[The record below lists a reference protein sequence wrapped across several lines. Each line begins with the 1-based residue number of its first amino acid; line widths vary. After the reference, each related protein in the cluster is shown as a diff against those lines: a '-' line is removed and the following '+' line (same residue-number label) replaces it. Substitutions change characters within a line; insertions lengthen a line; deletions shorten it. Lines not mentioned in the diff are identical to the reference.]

1 MSSQAP
7 HIALPTFTPVPRLKD
22 RSNGW
27 KPEVQHA
34 FIEAL
39 ADTGS
44 VASACRA
51 VRRSA
56 HGTYHLR
63 RQPGAE
69 EFAAAWEA
77 AFDIGMQRIEDTAMD
92 RALNGVEVP
101 VYSYGKLIG
110 SRIAYNDRLL
120 MFMLRNRAPHR
131 FAEGRSALRAGGP
144 DAIDKMELA
153 RLKKQWRAEWEADY
167 KRAAALKAVEQ
178 EDEAIRTLTEKL
190 SVMTERRK
198 IGLSPRTLAAES
210 EAERLRQLDEE
221 TGYSGLTDPEHPN
234 YIDPKKWAEETE
246 VRPLPP
252 HRNGVRPPRP
262 KRKPG
267 TERQESGGSRTMGG
281 SIRAFFD
288 HFGS

>member
-1 MSSQAP
+1 MSRPAP
-7 HIALPTFTPVPRLKD
+7 HITLPVFTPVPRLKD

-27 KPEVQHA
+27 KPKIQHA

-44 VASACRA
+44 VASACRM
-51 VRRSA
+51 VGRSTPGA
-56 HGTYHLR
+56 YYLR

-77 AFDIGMQRIEDTAMD
+77 ALDIGMQRIEDTAMD
-92 RALNGVEVP
+92 RALNGVEMP

-110 SRIAYNDRLL
+110 SRISYNDRLL

-131 FAEGRSALRAGGP
+131 FAEGRSTLRAGGP
-144 DAIDKMELA
+144 NAVDKMELA
-153 RLKKQWRAEWEADY
+153 RLKKQWRAEWEADH

-190 SVMTERRK
+190 SLMAERRK
-198 IGLSPRTLAAES
+198 IGFSPRTLAAEA

-221 TGYSGLTDPEHPN
+221 AGYSGLTDPEHPS
-234 YIDPKKWAEETE
+234 YIDPKKWAQETE

-252 HRNGVRPPRP
+252 PEWSKTAKAQKETEAETPRE
-262 KRKPG
+262 RKLTDDG
-267 TERQESGGSRTMGG
+267 W
-281 SIRAFFD
+281 D
-288 HFGS
+288 